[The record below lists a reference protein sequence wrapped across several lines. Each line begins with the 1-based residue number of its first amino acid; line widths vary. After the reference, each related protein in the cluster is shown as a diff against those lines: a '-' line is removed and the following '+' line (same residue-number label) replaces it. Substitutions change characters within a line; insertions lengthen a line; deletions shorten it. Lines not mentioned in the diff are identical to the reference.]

1 MVQATSIAQDAA
13 SYRHARMARRS
24 MKLLEQ
30 IRGELEKLGPMLD
43 MEMVREPEAVGNGW
57 RPDPHEL
64 KHRAGMAF
72 RTCDRGSAGGEGN
85 GVSCLPAGAGK
96 IPPSGTDWIHEIKH
110 DGFRSSPCAVM
121 AACGF

>member
-1 MVQATSIAQDAA
+1 
-13 SYRHARMARRS
+13 
-24 MKLLEQ
+24 
-30 IRGELEKLGPMLD
+30 MLD

-64 KHRAGMAF
+64 KHQAGMAF
-72 RTCDRGSAGGEGN
+72 RTCDRGSAGGEW
-85 GVSCLPAGAGK
+85 CILPACRCRQ